1 MMEEDKDR
9 HIDEQNEITPHEEVA
24 HASNRDAKGG
34 YVLSGM
40 YRSWFLSYASYVI
53 LERAVPHI
61 SDGLKPV
68 QRRILYTMSQL
79 GERLTKVA
87 NIVGQVMQLHPHGD
101 ASIGDALVQLGQR
114 ELLID
119 TQGNWGNVLT
129 GDGAAAPRY
138 IEARLL
144 PLAKQVLFSPKITE
158 YMPSYDGANMEPVSL
173 PVKFPLLLAQGA
185 EGIAVGLSCKILP
198 HNVAE
203 LLQACVKYLQG
214 EEFTLYPDFPTGG
227 LIDVERYN
235 DGERGGQVKVR
246 AKIEK
251 RDSRVIAITEVP
263 FSRTTTSLIESI
275 LKANDSGR
283 IKLKKIEDKTA
294 ATANI
299 EIHLAPGTSSDKMID
314 ALYAV
319 TDCEVSISPN
329 CCVIKDQ
336 TPQFLSVSDVLRD
349 GCDRTM
355 EYIREELEIKLGEL
369 EEKHLSGSLEQL
381 FIVRRIYKD
390 KEFEDALDMQMA
402 LDHIRGRLSDVLNTM
417 IRPVTDEDLRVLLDI
432 RMARILKFNEDKS
445 KLQIAQLE
453 SEMEEVRLKLSDVR
467 AVAIQWYQDLLDQ
480 YGPHF
485 PRKTSI
491 QSFEVIEAAK
501 VVMKNEKL
509 YVNREEGFIGTSL
522 KKDEYVCDISTI
534 DDIIVFLEDGTYQI
548 VKVAEKTFVGKNIIH
563 VARWIRN
570 DVRTIYNVVYRDGK
584 NGTSYIKRFNVK
596 TSTREREYDLTQGTP
611 GSKILYFSANSNG
624 EAETV
629 KVVLRPGK
637 VRGRKQRKL
646 VFEKDFAEILIK
658 GRGAKGNILTKG
670 SVFKVTLKEQ
680 GGSTLGGRKVWFD
693 WDVYRINYEDRGE
706 YLGEFK
712 GEDKVLV
719 ILEDGT
725 VYTTNFNDTTHFE
738 RNVYQIEKYDPE
750 KIWTAIYFDKEVGYT
765 YIKRF
770 PIEENINRENLA
782 MTEENELIY
791 LTDERYPQFE
801 VRFGGEDEH
810 REPIKIDADDFIGT
824 KSIRAKGKRIS
835 NYKVEEVEELEPLQK
850 EPEVVDD
857 SESDPSAEEQELRQE
872 NEDDL
877 ALIEEVTGQKRLAF
891 DDEEREEDDAKDDTN
906 NR

>member
-1 MMEEDKDR
+1 MKDEDKDQY
-9 HIDEQNEITPHEEVA
+9 IDEENQVKPSEEIP

-34 YVLSGM
+34 YILSGM

-68 QRRILYTMSQL
+68 QRRILYTMS
-79 GERLTKVA
+79 GMGDRLTKVA

-119 TQGNWGNVLT
+119 TQGNWGNILT

-138 IEARLL
+138 IEARLMS
-144 PLAKQVLFSPKITE
+144 LAKQVLFSPKITE
-158 YMPSYDGANMEPVSL
+158 YMPSYDGVNMEPVAL

-198 HNVAE
+198 HNVSE
-203 LLQACVKYLQG
+203 LLEACVKYLRG
-214 EEFTLYPDFPTGG
+214 EDFTLYPDFPSGG
-227 LIDVERYN
+227 LIDIGRYN

-299 EIHLAPGTSSDKMID
+299 EIHLPPGTSSDKMID

-336 TPQFLSVSDVLRD
+336 APQFLSVSDVLRD

-355 EYIREELEIKLGEL
+355 GYIHDELQIQLNEL
-369 EEKHLSGSLEQL
+369 QEKHLANSLEQL

-390 KEFEDALDMQMA
+390 REFEDATDIQTA
-402 LDHIRGRLSDVLNTM
+402 LRHIRIRLGDVLCTM
-417 IRPVTDEDLRVLLDI
+417 IRPVTDDDLRVLLDI
-432 RMARILKFNEDKS
+432 RMARILKFNEEKS
-445 KLQIAQLE
+445 SLLIAQLE
-453 SEMEEVRLKLSDVR
+453 SEMEEVRLKLADVR
-467 AVAIQWYQDLLDQ
+467 SVAIQWYQDLLDQ
-480 YGPHF
+480 YGPLF
-485 PRKTSI
+485 PRKTSV
-491 QSFEVIEAAK
+491 QSFEVIEVAK

-522 KKDEYVCDISTI
+522 KKDEYVCDISNI
-534 DDIIVFLEDGTYQI
+534 DDVIVFLEDGTYQI
-548 VKVAEKTFVGKNIIH
+548 LKVAEKTFVGKNIIH

-570 DVRTIYNVVYRDGK
+570 DARTIYNVVYRDGK
-584 NGTSYIKRFNVK
+584 SGTSYIKRFNVK
-596 TSTREREYDLTQGTP
+596 TATRDRAYDVTQGTP
-611 GSKILYFSANSNG
+611 GSKVLYFSANGNG
-624 EAETV
+624 EAEMV

-637 VRGRKQRKL
+637 VRGHRQRKL
-646 VFEKDFAEILIK
+646 VFEKDFAEVLIK
-658 GRGAKGNILTKG
+658 GRGSKGNILTKG
-670 SVFKVTLKEQ
+670 SVFKITLKEQ

-693 WDVYRINYEDRGE
+693 WDVYRINYDDRGE

-712 GEDKVLV
+712 GEDRVLV

-725 VYTTNFNDTTHFE
+725 VYTTNYSDTTHFE
-738 RNVYQIEKYDPE
+738 RTVYQIEKYDPQ
-750 KIWTAIYFDKEVGYT
+750 KIWTAVYFDKEAGYT

-770 PIEENINRENLA
+770 PIEENVNRENLMQEDA
-782 MTEENELIY
+782 NELIY
-791 LTDERYPQFE
+791 LTDERFPQFE
-801 VRFGGEDEH
+801 VRFGGADEQ
-810 REPIKIDADDFIGT
+810 REPITIDADDFIGT

-835 NYKVEEVEELEPLQK
+835 NYNVAEVEELEPIAKSQK
-850 EPEVVDD
+850 EPDDRDSDPAGETSPDSVDD
-857 SESDPSAEEQELRQE
+857 S
-872 NEDDL
+872 EDDL

-891 DDEEREEDDAKDDTN
+891 DDLEEKEDEDIQ
-906 NR
+906 

>member
-1 MMEEDKDR
+1 MMEEDKDQ
-9 HIDEQNEITPHEEVA
+9 HIDEQNEITPREEVA

-390 KEFEDALDMQMA
+390 REFEDALDIQMA

-670 SVFKVTLKEQ
+670 NVFKVTLKEQ

-770 PIEENINRENLA
+770 PIEENINRENLVQ
-782 MTEENELIY
+782 TEENELTY

-810 REPIKIDADDFIGT
+810 RESIKIDADDFIGT

-850 EPEVVDD
+850 EPEVTDD